1 MLKYWPI
8 LRSDM
13 LDANKKREM
22 MEEIVKN
29 IMARMKE
36 QGMSDKEILK
46 TIEKMSKQAE
56 ED

>member
-1 MLKYWPI
+1 
-8 LRSDM
+8 M

-46 TIEKMSKQAE
+46 TIEKISKQGNEE

>member
-1 MLKYWPI
+1 
-8 LRSDM
+8 M

-29 IMARMKE
+29 IMARMRE

-46 TIEKMSKQAE
+46 TIENISKQAE
-56 ED
+56 EN

>member
-1 MLKYWPI
+1 
-8 LRSDM
+8 M

-22 MEEIVKN
+22 MEEIVKH

-46 TIEKMSKQAE
+46 TMEKISKQGIE
-56 ED
+56 

>member
-1 MLKYWPI
+1 
-8 LRSDM
+8 M

-46 TIEKMSKQAE
+46 TIEKISKQAE
-56 ED
+56 EDEPTKKDTTP

>member
-1 MLKYWPI
+1 
-8 LRSDM
+8 M
-13 LDANKKREM
+13 LDANKKKEM

-46 TIEKMSKQAE
+46 TMEKISKQGIE
-56 ED
+56 

>member
-1 MLKYWPI
+1 
-8 LRSDM
+8 M

-29 IMARMKE
+29 IMARMRE
-36 QGMSDKEILK
+36 QGMSEKEILK
-46 TIEKMSKQAE
+46 TIEEISKQAE

>member
-1 MLKYWPI
+1 
-8 LRSDM
+8 M

-46 TIEKMSKQAE
+46 TIEKITKQGIE
-56 ED
+56 EE

>member
-1 MLKYWPI
+1 
-8 LRSDM
+8 M

-36 QGMSDKEILK
+36 QGMSEKDILK
-46 TIEKMSKQAE
+46 TIEKISKQGIE
-56 ED
+56 EEEE

>member
-1 MLKYWPI
+1 
-8 LRSDM
+8 M

-46 TIEKMSKQAE
+46 AIEKISKQGIEKGE
-56 ED
+56 E